1 MTHEDI
7 IKRYDNNRFAQTCGI
22 HVEREPGGKG
32 LVANATLMPG
42 HLNGSGHV
50 HGGFIY
56 TMADTAGGSNA
67 RLYANSVTTL
77 DSDFHFLTNNATR
90 ELTGRAELIREG
102 GSVIVL
108 RVRVLGDTGDIFGEG
123 TFTYYVLD

>member
-1 MTHEDI
+1 MTREDI
-7 IKRYDNNRFAQTCGI
+7 IKRYEKNRFAQTCGI
-22 HVEREPGGKG
+22 HVEPDPVGKG
-32 LVANATLMPG
+32 LIARAELLPG

-56 TMADTAGGSNA
+56 TIADSAGGSNA

-77 DSDFHFLTNNATR
+77 DSDFHFLVNSATR
-90 ELTGRAELIREG
+90 ELIGRAELIREG

-108 RVRVLGDTGDIFGEG
+108 RVRVTGDTGDVFAEG
-123 TFTYYVLD
+123 TFTYYVID